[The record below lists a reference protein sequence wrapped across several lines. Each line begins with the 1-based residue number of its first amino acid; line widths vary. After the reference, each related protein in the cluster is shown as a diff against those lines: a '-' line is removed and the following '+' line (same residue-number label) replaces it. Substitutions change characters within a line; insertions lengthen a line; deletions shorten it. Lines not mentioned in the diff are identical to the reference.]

1 MSINIKNKLDP
12 IFETIIL
19 LNQGFE
25 CDKLKEMIVLL
36 LNELG
41 GNGEVIFH
49 KYLKEYEKY
58 VQVFQKNRI
67 SLDGEEFYFKD
78 TSIEFFMSF
87 ISLFLIQNDFIHT
100 VDTMTNQQIIRVIYE
115 HSEDLFD
122 ITLPA
127 YSDEA
132 HEDFMKIENLISM
145 INSTQ
150 LNENEKWKMLL
161 VLQNPK
167 EYYSRFAKMIIRNIP
182 AYEKAYTAIESTI
195 HKYIK
200 LYVKQFS
207 DGKYEN
213 TLGIGEKLRES
224 DVHDITPTMALATG
238 ELIGVNGCYYGL
250 LIDKIYS
257 EIRQKGKSK
266 DFLLGCLRALS
277 DNSKLEI
284 LITLKSCPK
293 YATELAEQ
301 LGITTATVSHHMNT
315 LFTYQM
321 VYLEKEN
328 GKAYYHLNTQTLTD
342 IINQLN
348 LLLL

>member
-12 IFETIIL
+12 IFETILL

-25 CDKLKEMIVLL
+25 YDKLKEMIVLK

-41 GNGEVIFH
+41 GNGEIIFH
-49 KYLKEYEKY
+49 KYLKEYDKY

-67 SLDGEEFYFKD
+67 SMDGEEFYFKD
-78 TSIEFFMSF
+78 KSIEFFMSF
-87 ISLFLIQNDFIHT
+87 VSLFLIQNDLVYT
-100 VDTMTNQQIIRVIYE
+100 VDTMTNQEIIRIIYE

-132 HEDFMKIENLISM
+132 HEDFMKLENLISM

-161 VLQNPK
+161 ILQNPK
-167 EYYSRFAKMIIRNIP
+167 EYYSRFANMIRSNIP

-195 HKYIK
+195 NKYIK
-200 LYVKQFS
+200 QYVKQFS
-207 DGKYEN
+207 DEKSDN
-213 TLGIGEKLRES
+213 ILGIGKTLRES

-238 ELIGVNGCYYGL
+238 ELIGFNGCYYGL
-250 LIDKIYS
+250 LLDKIYS
-257 EIRQKGKSK
+257 EIGQKGKSK
-266 DFLLGCLRALS
+266 DYLLGCLRALS

-328 GKAYYHLNTQTLTD
+328 GKAYYHINTQT
-342 IINQLN
+342 ISNIVNQLSQ
-348 LLLL
+348 LLL